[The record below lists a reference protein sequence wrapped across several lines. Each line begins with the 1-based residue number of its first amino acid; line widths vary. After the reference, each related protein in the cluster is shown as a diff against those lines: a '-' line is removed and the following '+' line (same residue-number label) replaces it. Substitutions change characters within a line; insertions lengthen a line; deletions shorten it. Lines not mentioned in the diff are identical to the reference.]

1 MMTVMVKGNI
11 KDVFRFEDDLT
22 TFIQNHKNNGV
33 SVELV
38 ISDKKSSW
46 YSQLG
51 RAAAKGAK
59 WWMENV

>member
-11 KDVFRFEDDLT
+11 KDVFKFEDDLT
-22 TFIQNHKNNGV
+22 QFVQNHKNNGLAL
-33 SVELV
+33 ELV
-38 ISDKKSSW
+38 IRDKKSSW
-46 YSQLG
+46 YAQLG